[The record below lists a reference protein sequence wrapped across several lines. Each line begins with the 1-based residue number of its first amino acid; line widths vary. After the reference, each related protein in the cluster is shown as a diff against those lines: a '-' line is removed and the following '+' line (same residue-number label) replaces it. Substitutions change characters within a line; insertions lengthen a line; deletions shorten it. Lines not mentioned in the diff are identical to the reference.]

1 MLVSVIPGKK
11 GVFYI
16 NVVLVSLP
24 PQSTEL
30 ELRLQIVWNKGAV
43 STITHPPV
51 STIIQDPLSNVLLS
65 ETSTLTLTQP
75 QEGEEN

>member
-1 MLVSVIPGKK
+1 M
-11 GVFYI
+11 
-16 NVVLVSLP
+16 VLVSLP

>member
-1 MLVSVIPGKK
+1 M
-11 GVFYI
+11 
-16 NVVLVSLP
+16 VLVSLP

-43 STITHPPV
+43 STI
-51 STIIQDPLSNVLLS
+51 IQVPQLAQSPRTPLSNVLVS

>member
-43 STITHPPV
+43 STI
-51 STIIQDPLSNVLLS
+51 IQDPLSNVLLS